1 MSLLWVVWL
10 VGAVGLAI
18 AELHSGDFTLL
29 MLAGGCLFGLFA
41 ALIIPAFWAQAI
53 IAALSTA
60 LLLWV
65 LRPTLLHRVRSMPGY
80 RSSLD
85 RMVGSSG
92 LVTQA
97 ITADAGEVKID
108 GEVWSARSLEGTPIA
123 ADQEIDVYGIDGTY
137 LLVVPR
143 SAVPPTYL
151 APAMPQ
157 APQPGPGPVMAPPP
171 SAVPPAGPGFGMPQ
185 PGYLGLPPAT
195 DSPDDY
201 WARPQG

>member
-1 MSLLWVVWL
+1 MSLLWIVWL

-29 MLAGGCLFGLFA
+29 MLAGGCLFGLVA

-53 IAALSTA
+53 IASLSTA

-97 ITADAGEVKID
+97 ITAEAGEVKID
-108 GEVWSARSLEGTPIA
+108 GEVWSARSLEGAPIA
-123 ADQEIDVYGIDGTY
+123 LDQEIDVYGIDGTY

-143 SAVPPTYL
+143 SQTPPSYLGQTPPQAAPSSTATPPTGLVPPID
-151 APAMPQ
+151 
-157 APQPGPGPVMAPPP
+157 
-171 SAVPPAGPGFGMPQ
+171 PGFGTAQ
-185 PGYLGLPPAT
+185 PGYLGIPPTA
-195 DSPDDY
+195 DSSDDY